1 MNNGGTMSDMTA
13 TAYDEV
19 LYSSYAFSQ
28 THPDRLATLA
38 TLFGM
43 NPTPV
48 TQCRVLELG
57 CGDGSNLVPMA
68 YGLPGSEFV
77 GVDLAARPIATG
89 QEMIGTLGLK
99 NITLHPLDVM
109 TVTPDFGQFDYIIA
123 HGLYSWIPPA
133 VQEKVL
139 SICQE
144 NLTPNG
150 VAYVSYNAYPGGHLR
165 QMVRGMMRFHVRHL
179 TDATQ
184 QIAQS
189 RALLKFLSDAQPE
202 SEAYGEFLKAELK
215 RITSGDEG
223 YIYHDDLAET
233 NTPLYFYQFVEQAAQ
248 QGLQYLA
255 EADFFE
261 MQDHM
266 FPSAM
271 VETLRQMAS
280 TQLILKEQ
288 YADFLKCR
296 KFRQT
301 LLCHAGL
308 QLDRSLKPENMHVFS
323 AVSSARPVSE
333 NPDIQSP
340 TAVEEFRSIKGQA
353 LTTNHPLVKAAM
365 LCLGDVW
372 PRALSFDELLAQ
384 ARTKLGRECYQTETT
399 NEQDRRVL
407 GDMLLQAYGKNLVE
421 LHVHAPRFATTLS
434 ERPVASPVA
443 RLQLQHGPM
452 VTNLCHGCVKLE
464 GTLAQ
469 HLFQLLDGSRD
480 RPALL
485 EELSTLVKS
494 GSATMQKDGK
504 EVTDPQQVRQLL
516 REALDQK
523 LAELAEL
530 ALFVA

>member
-1 MNNGGTMSDMTA
+1 MPDLTA

-43 NPTPV
+43 NPTPI

-57 CGDGSNLVPMA
+57 CGDGSNLIPMA
-68 YGLPGSEFV
+68 YGLPGGEFV
-77 GVDLAARPIATG
+77 GIDLAARPIVNG
-89 QEMIGTLGLK
+89 QQMIETLGLK
-99 NITLHPLDVM
+99 NITLRALDV
-109 TVTPDFGQFDYIIA
+109 TEVTPDFGQFDYIIA
-123 HGLYSWIPPA
+123 HGLYSWVPPV

-139 SICQE
+139 AICRE

-150 VAYVSYNAYPGGHLR
+150 VAYISYNAYPGGHLR

-179 TDATQ
+179 DEPTQ
-184 QIAQS
+184 QIVQS
-189 RALLKFLSDAQPE
+189 RALLKFLSDAQPD
-202 SEAYGEFLKAELK
+202 SEAYGEILRAELK

-223 YIYHDDLAET
+223 YVYHDDLAET
-233 NTPLYFYQFVEQAAQ
+233 NTPLYFHQFIEQAAQ
-248 QGLQYLA
+248 HGLQYLA

-266 FPSAM
+266 FPPAM
-271 VETLRQMAS
+271 VETLRQMAN

-301 LLCHAGL
+301 LLCHAGR
-308 QLDRSLKPENMHVFS
+308 QLDRSLKPENMGTFS
-323 AVSSARPVSE
+323 AASSARPVSE
-333 NPDIQSP
+333 HPDLQSP
-340 TAVEEFRSIKGQA
+340 TAVEEFCSVKGQA
-353 LTTNHPLVKAAM
+353 LATNHPLVKAAM
-365 LCLGDVW
+365 LSLSEVW
-372 PRALSFDELLAQ
+372 PHALPFDELLAQ
-384 ARTKLGRECYQTETT
+384 ARTKLRRELHQTETT
-399 NEQDRRVL
+399 NEQDRYIL
-407 GDMLLQAYGKNLVE
+407 GDMLLQAYGKNLIE
-421 LHVHAPRFATTLS
+421 LHLYTPRFTTALS

-480 RPALL
+480 RSALL

>member
-1 MNNGGTMSDMTA
+1 MSDMAA

-43 NPTPV
+43 HPTPV
-48 TQCRVLELG
+48 TSCRVLELG
-57 CGDGSNLVPMA
+57 CGDGSNLIPMA

-77 GVDLAARPIATG
+77 GIDLAARPIANG
-89 QEMIGTLGLK
+89 QQMVDVLGLK
-99 NITLHPLDVM
+99 NTTLRPLDVM
-109 TVTPDFGQFDYIIA
+109 AVTSDFGQFDYIIA

-139 SICQE
+139 AICRE

-165 QMVRGMMRFHVRHL
+165 QMVRGMMRFHVRRVA
-179 TDATQ
+179 DPTQ

-223 YIYHDDLAET
+223 YVYHDDLAET
-233 NTPLYFYQFVEQAAQ
+233 NTPLYFYQFIEQAAQ
-248 QGLQYLA
+248 HGLQYLA

-266 FPSAM
+266 FPPAM

-301 LLCHAGL
+301 LLCHAEL
-308 QLDRSLKPENMHVFS
+308 QLDRSLQPENMHVFY
-323 AVSSARPVSE
+323 AASSARPVSE
-333 NPDIQSP
+333 NPDIPSP
-340 TAVEEFRSIKGQA
+340 TAVEEFRSIKGQTLA
-353 LTTNHPLVKAAM
+353 TNHPLVKAAM
-365 LCLGDVW
+365 MCLGDTW
-372 PRALSFDELLAQ
+372 PRALTFNELLTEARRRLGVAAQ
-384 ARTKLGRECYQTETT
+384 QNAAT
-399 NEQDRRVL
+399 NAQDQRVL

-421 LHVHAPRFATTLS
+421 LHVHAPQFATTLS
-434 ERPVASPVA
+434 ERPIASPVA

-464 GTLAQ
+464 GALAQ
-469 HLFQLLDGSRD
+469 HLFQLLDGTRD
-480 RPALL
+480 RTVLL
-485 EELSTLVKS
+485 EELLTLVKL
-494 GSATMQKDGK
+494 GTATMQKDGQ
-504 EVTDPQQVRQLL
+504 EVTDLQQVRQLL
-516 REALDQK
+516 AEALEQK
-523 LAELAEL
+523 LVELAQL

>member
-1 MNNGGTMSDMTA
+1 MSDTAA

-43 NPTPV
+43 KPTPV
-48 TQCRVLELG
+48 TRCRVLELG
-57 CGDGSNLVPMA
+57 CGDGSNLIPMA
-68 YGLPGSEFV
+68 YGLPGSEFI
-77 GVDLAARPIATG
+77 GIDLAARPIANG
-89 QEMIGTLGLK
+89 QQMVDALGLK
-99 NITLHPLDVM
+99 NITLRPLDVM
-109 TVTPDFGQFDYIIA
+109 EVTPDFGQFDYIIA

-133 VQEKVL
+133 VQERVL
-139 SICQE
+139 AVCEE
-144 NLTPNG
+144 NLSPNG

-165 QMVRGMMRFHVRHL
+165 QMVRGMMRFHVRRL
-179 TDATQ
+179 TDPAQ

-202 SEAYGEFLKAELK
+202 AEAYGEFLRAELK

-223 YIYHDDLAET
+223 YVYHDDLAAT
-233 NTPLYFYQFVEQAAQ
+233 NTPLYFYQFVEQAARH
-248 QGLQYLA
+248 GLQYLA

-266 FPSAM
+266 FPPAM

-308 QLDRSLKPENMHVFS
+308 QLDRSLKPENMHVFYV
-323 AVSSARPVSE
+323 ASSARPVSE
-333 NPDIQSP
+333 NPDITSP
-340 TAVEEFRSIKGQA
+340 TATEEFRSIKGQA
-353 LTTNHPLVKAAM
+353 LSTNHPLVKAAM
-365 LCLGDVW
+365 MCLGDVW
-372 PRALSFDELLAQ
+372 PRALHFDELLTA
-384 ARTKLGRECYQTETT
+384 ARTRLGAARQNEAT
-399 NEQDRRVL
+399 NGQDRRVI
-407 GDMLLQAYGKNLVE
+407 GDTLLQGYGKNLVE
-421 LHVHAPRFATTLS
+421 LHVHAPQFAATLS
-434 ERPVASPVA
+434 ERPIASPLA

-464 GTLAQ
+464 GALAQ
-469 HLFQLLDGSRD
+469 HLFQLLDGTRD
-480 RPALL
+480 RTVLL
-485 EELSTLVKS
+485 EELLTFVKS
-494 GSATMQKDGK
+494 GTATMRYDGK

-516 REALDQK
+516 AEALDQK
-523 LAELAEL
+523 LAELSQL

>member
-1 MNNGGTMSDMTA
+1 MSDMTA

-43 NPTPV
+43 KPTPV

-57 CGDGSNLVPMA
+57 CGDGSNLIPMA
-68 YGLPGSEFV
+68 YGLPRSEFV
-77 GVDLAARPIATG
+77 GIDLAARPIATG
-89 QEMIGTLGLK
+89 QEMIETLGLK
-99 NITLHPLDVM
+99 NITLWPLDV
-109 TVTPDFGQFDYIIA
+109 TKVTPDFGQFDYIIA
-123 HGLYSWIPPA
+123 HGLYSWVPRV
-133 VQEKVL
+133 VQERVL
-139 SICQE
+139 AICQE

-179 TDATQ
+179 DEPTQ
-184 QIAQS
+184 QIVQS

-202 SEAYGEFLKAELK
+202 SEAYGEILRAELK

-223 YIYHDDLAET
+223 YVYHDDLAET
-233 NTPLYFYQFVEQAAQ
+233 NTPLYFHQFVEQAAQ
-248 QGLQYLA
+248 HGLQYLA

-266 FPSAM
+266 FPPVM

-308 QLDRSLKPENMHVFS
+308 QLDRSLKPENMGVFS
-323 AVSSARPVSE
+323 VASSARPVSE

-340 TAVEEFRSIKGQA
+340 TAVAEFRSIKGQA
-353 LTTNHPLVKAAM
+353 LATNHPLVKAAM
-365 LCLGDVW
+365 LCLGAVW
-372 PRALSFDELLAQ
+372 PRALHFDELLAQ
-384 ARTKLGRECYQTETT
+384 AQTKLRRELRQTETT

-421 LHVHAPRFATTLS
+421 LHVYAPHFATTLS

-485 EELSTLVKS
+485 EALSTLVKS

-516 REALDQK
+516 LESLDQK

>member
-1 MNNGGTMSDMTA
+1 MSDIAA

-43 NPTPV
+43 HPTPV
-48 TQCRVLELG
+48 TSCRVLELG
-57 CGDGSNLVPMA
+57 CGDGSNLIPMA
-68 YGLPGSEFV
+68 YGLPESEFI
-77 GVDLAARPIATG
+77 GIDLAARPIATG
-89 QEMIGTLGLK
+89 QEMVDSLELK
-99 NITLHPLDVM
+99 NITLRPLDVM
-109 TVTPDFGQFDYIIA
+109 EVSPDFGQFDYIIA

-139 SICQE
+139 AICRE

-165 QMVRGMMRFHVRHL
+165 QMVRGMMRFHVRRL
-179 TDATQ
+179 TDPTQ

-202 SEAYGEFLKAELK
+202 AEAYGEFLKAELK

-223 YIYHDDLAET
+223 YVYHDDLAET

-248 QGLQYLA
+248 HGLQYLA

-266 FPSAM
+266 FPPAM

-301 LLCHAGL
+301 LLCRAEL
-308 QLDRSLKPENMHVFS
+308 QLDRSLKPENMGVFY
-323 AVSSARPVSE
+323 AASSARPVST

-340 TAVEEFRSIKGQA
+340 TTVEEFRSIKGQA
-353 LTTNHPLVKAAM
+353 LATNHPLVKAAI
-365 LCLGDVW
+365 LCLGDAW
-372 PRALSFDELLAQ
+372 PRAFHFHELLTA
-384 ARTKLGRECYQTETT
+384 ARKRLGVAEQQNEAT
-399 NEQDRRVL
+399 NAQDRRVL

-421 LHVHAPRFATTLS
+421 LHVHAPQFATTLS
-434 ERPVASPVA
+434 ERPIASPVA

-464 GTLAQ
+464 GVLAQ
-469 HLFQLLDGSRD
+469 HLFHLLDGTRD
-480 RPALL
+480 RTALL
-485 EELSTLVKS
+485 EELLTLVKS
-494 GSATMQKDGK
+494 GTATMQKDGK
-504 EVTDPQQVRQLL
+504 EVTNPQQVRQVLAN
-516 REALDQK
+516 ALDEK
-523 LAELAEL
+523 LTELSGL

>member
-1 MNNGGTMSDMTA
+1 MSDTTA

-19 LYSSYAFSQ
+19 LYSSYAFLQ

-43 NPTPV
+43 HPVPV
-48 TQCRVLELG
+48 TNCRVLELG
-57 CGDGSNLVPMA
+57 CGDGSNLIPMA
-68 YGLPGSEFV
+68 YGLPESEFL
-77 GVDLAARPIATG
+77 GIDLAARPIATG
-89 QEMIGTLGLK
+89 QEMIDSLGLK
-99 NITLHPLDVM
+99 NITLRPLDVM
-109 TVTPDFGQFDYIIA
+109 EVTSDFGQFDYIIA
-123 HGLYSWIPPA
+123 HGLFSWIPPM

-139 SICQE
+139 AICRE

-165 QMVRGMMRFHVRHL
+165 QMVRGMMRFHVRRVA
-179 TDATQ
+179 DPTQ

-223 YIYHDDLAET
+223 YVYHDDLAET

-248 QGLQYLA
+248 HGLQYLA

-266 FPSAM
+266 FPPAM
-271 VETLRQMAS
+271 VETLRQMAR

-301 LLCHAGL
+301 LLCHAEL
-308 QLDRSLKPENMHVFS
+308 QLDRSLKPENIGTFY
-323 AVSSARPVSE
+323 AASSARPVSE
-333 NPDIQSP
+333 HPDIQSP
-340 TAVEEFRSIKGQA
+340 TTVEEFRSIKGQA
-353 LTTNHPLVKAAM
+353 LATNHPLVKAAM
-365 LCLGDVW
+365 LCLAEAW
-372 PRALSFDELLAQ
+372 PRALHFDELLTQ
-384 ARTKLGRECYQTETT
+384 ARRRLGVEASQKEAT
-399 NEQDRRVL
+399 NTQDRCVL
-407 GDMLLQAYGKNLVE
+407 GGMLLQAYGKNIVE
-421 LHVHAPRFATTLS
+421 LHVYAPRFASTVPQ
-434 ERPVASPVA
+434 RPVASPVA
-443 RLQLQHGPM
+443 RLQLRHGPM

-464 GTLAQ
+464 GALAQ
-469 HLFQLLDGSRD
+469 HLFQLLDGTRD
-480 RPALL
+480 RTVLL
-485 EELSTLVKS
+485 EELLTLVKS
-494 GSATMQKDGK
+494 GTATMQHDGK
-504 EVTDPQQVRQLL
+504 EVTDPQQARQVLAD
-516 REALDQK
+516 ALDQK
-523 LAELAEL
+523 LAELVEL

>member
-1 MNNGGTMSDMTA
+1 MSDMTA
-13 TAYDEV
+13 TAYDDV

-43 NPTPV
+43 KPTPV
-48 TQCRVLELG
+48 TKCRVLELG
-57 CGDGSNLVPMA
+57 CGDGSNLIPMA
-68 YGLPGSEFV
+68 YGLPASEFV
-77 GVDLAARPIATG
+77 GIDLAARPVANG
-89 QEMIGTLGLK
+89 QEMIAALRLK
-99 NITLHPLDVM
+99 NITLYALDVM
-109 TVTPDFGQFDYIIA
+109 QVTPDFGQFDYIIA
-123 HGLYSWIPPA
+123 HGLYSWVPPA

-139 SICQE
+139 AICRE

-179 TDATQ
+179 ADATQ
-184 QIAQS
+184 QITQS
-189 RALLKFLSDAQPE
+189 RTLLKFLADAQPE
-202 SEAYGEFLKAELK
+202 ADAYGDILRTELK

-223 YIYHDDLAET
+223 YVFHDDLAET
-233 NTPLYFYQFVEQAAQ
+233 NTPLYFHQFVEQAAQ
-248 QGLQYLA
+248 HGLQYLA

-266 FPSAM
+266 FPPAM

-280 TQLILKEQ
+280 TQLVLKEQ

-301 LLCHAGL
+301 LLCHVER
-308 QLDRSLKPENMHVFS
+308 QLDRSLKPENMGGFS
-323 AVSSARPVSE
+323 VASSARPVSD
-333 NPDIQSP
+333 NPDMQSP
-340 TAVEEFRSIKGQA
+340 TTVVEFRSIKGQA
-353 LTTNHPLVKAAM
+353 LATNHPLVKAAM
-365 LCLGDVW
+365 LCLGEAW
-372 PRALSFDELLAQ
+372 PRALHFNELLAQ
-384 ARTKLGRECYQTETT
+384 ARTMLRREPLQTATVD
-399 NEQDRRVL
+399 EQDRHVL
-407 GDMLLQAYGKNLVE
+407 GDILLQAYGKNLVE
-421 LHVHAPRFATTLS
+421 LHVHAPHFATTLS

-443 RLQLQHGPM
+443 RLQVQHGPM

-464 GTLAQ
+464 GALAQ

-485 EELSTLVKS
+485 EALSTLVKS

-504 EVTDPQQVRQLL
+504 EVTDPQHVRQLL
-516 REALDQK
+516 AEALDQK

>member
-1 MNNGGTMSDMTA
+1 MTA
-13 TAYDEV
+13 TAYDDV
-19 LYSSYAFSQ
+19 LYASYAFSQ

-43 NPTPV
+43 KPTPI
-48 TQCRVLELG
+48 TRCRVLELG
-57 CGDGSNLVPMA
+57 CGDGSNLIPMA
-68 YGLPGSEFV
+68 YGLPDSKFV
-77 GVDLAARPIATG
+77 GLDLAARPIANG
-89 QEMIGTLGLK
+89 QEMIETLRLK
-99 NITLHPLDVM
+99 NITLHALDVIQ
-109 TVTPDFGQFDYIIA
+109 VTPDFGQFDYIIA
-123 HGLYSWIPPA
+123 HGLYSWVPPA

-139 SICQE
+139 AICQE

-189 RALLKFLSDAQPE
+189 RTLLKFLSDAQPE
-202 SEAYGEFLKAELK
+202 AEAYGDILRTELK

-223 YIYHDDLAET
+223 YVFHDDLAET
-233 NTPLYFYQFVEQAAQ
+233 NTPLYFHQFVEQAAQ
-248 QGLQYLA
+248 HGLQYLA

-261 MQDHM
+261 MQDSM
-266 FPSAM
+266 FPPAM

-301 LLCHAGL
+301 LLCHTEQ
-308 QLDRSLKPENMHVFS
+308 QLDRALKPEALRVFS
-323 AVSSARPVSE
+323 VTSSARPVSE
-333 NPDIQSP
+333 NIDIQSP
-340 TAVEEFRSIKGQA
+340 TSVAEFRSIKGQA
-353 LTTNHPLVKAAM
+353 LATDHPLVKAAM
-365 LCLGDVW
+365 LSLGEVW
-372 PRALSFDELLAQ
+372 PRALHFDELLAQ
-384 ARTKLGRECYQTETT
+384 ARTKLRREIHQTETID
-399 NEQDRRVL
+399 EQDQRVL

-421 LHVHAPRFATTLS
+421 LHLHVPQFATTLS

-443 RLQLQHGPM
+443 RLQLHHGPM

-480 RPALL
+480 RLALL
-485 EELSTLVKS
+485 EELLMLVKS
-494 GSATMQKDGK
+494 ESATMRKDGK
-504 EVTDPQQVRQLL
+504 EVTDPQHVRQLL
-516 REALDQK
+516 AEALDQK

>member
-1 MNNGGTMSDMTA
+1 MPDMTA
-13 TAYDEV
+13 TAYDDV

-43 NPTPV
+43 KPTPV

-57 CGDGSNLVPMA
+57 CGDGSNLIPMA

-77 GVDLAARPIATG
+77 GIDLAARPIATG
-89 QEMIGTLGLK
+89 KEMIETLGLK
-99 NITLHPLDVM
+99 NITLKPLDVM
-109 TVTPDFGQFDYIIA
+109 EVTPDFGQFDYIIA
-123 HGLYSWIPPA
+123 HGLYSWVPA
-133 VQEKVL
+133 VVQEKVL
-139 SICQE
+139 AICRE

-150 VAYVSYNAYPGGHLR
+150 VAYISYNAYPGGHLR

-179 TDATQ
+179 DEPTQ
-184 QIAQS
+184 QITQS

-202 SEAYGEFLKAELK
+202 SEAYGEILRAELK

-223 YIYHDDLAET
+223 YVYHDDLAET
-233 NTPLYFYQFVEQAAQ
+233 NTPLYFYQFIEQAAQ
-248 QGLQYLA
+248 HGLQYLA

-266 FPSAM
+266 FPPVM
-271 VETLRQMAS
+271 VETLQQMAS

-301 LLCHAGL
+301 LLCHAEL
-308 QLDRSLKPENMHVFS
+308 QLDRSLKPENMGVFS
-323 AVSSARPVSE
+323 VASSARPVSE

-340 TAVEEFRSIKGQA
+340 TAVAEFRSIKGQA
-353 LTTNHPLVKAAM
+353 LATNHPLVKAAM
-365 LCLGDVW
+365 LCLGEVW
-372 PRALSFDELLAQ
+372 PRALHFDELLAQ
-384 ARTKLGRECYQTETT
+384 ARTKLRRELRPTETT
-399 NEQDRRVL
+399 NEQDRHIL
-407 GDMLLQAYGKNLVE
+407 GDMLLQAYGKNLLE
-421 LHVHAPRFATTLS
+421 LHLHVPHFATTFS
-434 ERPVASPVA
+434 ERPVASLVA

-485 EELSTLVKS
+485 EALSTLVKS

-504 EVTDPQQVRQLL
+504 EVTDPQHVRQLL
-516 REALDQK
+516 AEALDQK